1 MPSYAF
7 ITAYQKYHNDWQITS
22 ELDVAVLLYCC
33 RSVSSM
39 NSAKWG
45 YLSHHIRAQMETY
58 KHIIKTLNKGWR
70 SMHKNSQLLIA
81 SVAEPSRWLGLF
93 WKHQIGTFQ
102 YIYDLLHKLPGA
114 HTQSLSF
121 CFVIWSCYLQD
132 GFLTPQRNLPV
143 VSRMDMKLICGAFI
157 RFF

>member
-22 ELDVAVLLYCC
+22 ELEPFCFIVVEVFLPWTLQNGVTYPIT
-33 RSVSSM
+33 SEL
-39 NSAKWG
+39 KWR
-45 YLSHHIRAQMETY
+45 H

-132 GFLTPQRNLPV
+132 GFLTAQRNLHV